1 MNTARKKR
9 KRPPDP
15 LLEGFLAYLKNE
27 RQASEH
33 TVANYARDAAQ
44 FADFASGTKNAAFDW
59 ASADVHHAR
68 TFIVHLRENALS
80 KTSILRK
87 ISAMRSFYRYL
98 TRENAVSKN
107 PFIGIT
113 SPKRGRPLPKY
124 MSVGEVSA
132 LLDAP
137 ARYWSSIEGEPS
149 VKDKE
154 AARFA
159 SIRDAAILEMIYSG
173 GLRISE
179 ALNLDIGDVN
189 LRQRVFKVRGKGKKE
204 RLAALGPPAVDA
216 IENYLGERALKA
228 ASSAPSQPLFV
239 NKLGTRLSPRSFQ
252 RNLKNYLDIAE
263 LPRDMTPHKLRH
275 SFATHLLDAGADL
288 RSVQEL
294 LGHANLS
301 TTQIYTHIS
310 AERLKI
316 VYNKAHPRA

>member
-1 MNTARKKR
+1 LR
-9 KRPPDP
+9 
-15 LLEGFLAYLKNE
+15 NE

-33 TVANYARDAAQ
+33 TIDNYARDISQ
-44 FADFASGTKNAAFDW
+44 FADFAFKTAPSPTLEPPW
-59 ASADVHHAR
+59 SSADVHHAR
-68 TFIVHLRENALS
+68 GFIVHLNEKGLS

-87 ISAMRSFYRYL
+87 ISALRSFYRHL
-98 TRENAVSKN
+98 IRENVATKN
-107 PFIGIT
+107 PFLGIT

-124 MSVGEVSA
+124 LSVEEVA
-132 LLDAP
+132 RLLDAP
-137 ARYWSSIEGEPS
+137 MEYWRSIEGEPS
-149 VKDKE
+149 VKDKD
-154 AARFA
+154 AALFA
-159 SIRDAAILEMIYSG
+159 AIRDAAILELIYSG

-179 ALNLDIGDVN
+179 ALNLDMGDLN
-189 LRQRVFKVRGKGKKE
+189 LRRRVFKVRGKGKKE
-204 RLAALGPPAVDA
+204 RLAALGPPAVQA
-216 IENYLGERALKA
+216 LENYLRERNAKNASKGA
-228 ASSAPSQPLFV
+228 AAPLFL

-263 LPRDMTPHKLRH
+263 LPHDMTPHKLRH

-310 AERLKI
+310 AERLKA